1 MPLQTEEERLKA
13 AAELKL
19 RRRAERAQY
28 HLNSPFLSTGPL
40 ERCVKKGHVKEQ
52 IPYNLKGNGIVEPPP
67 DAQPRE
73 IIVVGPDNNEFHAV
87 VKDENLLYLNSNIAD
102 VLALL
107 SLACEEHIRNMVEDV
122 AAAAHN
128 RYISSQNIVPHDLQ
142 DIVMGDGE
150 PETVSAPSEGDMSIT
165 SKTLNRRVDHCI
177 SRLLYCL
184 RCHRLVR

>member
-1 MPLQTEEERLKA
+1 MKA
-13 AAELKL
+13 AAELKV

-28 HLNSPFLSTGPL
+28 HLNNPFLSTGPL
-40 ERCVKKGHVKEQ
+40 ERCLRKGHIKEQ
-52 IPYNLKGNGIVEPPP
+52 IPYNVKALGIVEPPP

-128 RYISSQNIVPHDLQ
+128 RYISSKNIVPHDLQ
-142 DIVMGDGE
+142 DISTGEGE
-150 PETVSAPSEGDMSIT
+150 PETVPTPSEGDMAIT
-165 SKTLNRRVDHCI
+165 SNVLKRRVNH
-177 SRLLYCL
+177 SVSHL
-184 RCHRLVR
+184 R